1 MSRKERV
8 KESIVTFRAFAL
20 AFTTAIFGASGF
32 LVIHFKEIEN
42 AQAIIISAGLVI
54 LAVLFCGTAI
64 YLKKLLDELENFNE

>member
-42 AQAIIISAGLVI
+42 AQAIIISAGI
-54 LAVLFCGTAI
+54 LALLFILCGAVT
-64 YLKKLLDELENFNE
+64 YLKKSMDELENL